1 MPWRC
6 FIHTEL
12 HPKPA
17 AAPGPLLPSTPY
29 RSLLRDTSVLCSVN
43 RNVPIV
49 FYSLSVTRQF
59 YYRSLNYP
67 TRSTICLFLPVI
79 LAFDPHLTFQPCQ
92 CFKSSRY
99 LKCRDNSDS
108 LGEIQQNFTEASLLV
123 SLSFLNADGWK
134 SETSTGLCSHI

>member
-1 MPWRC
+1 ML
-6 FIHTEL
+6 L
-12 HPKPA
+12 HPKTA
-17 AAPGPLLPSTPY
+17 AAAGLLLPCAPY

-43 RNVPIV
+43 HNIPIV
-49 FYSLSVTRQF
+49 FYSLSITVQF

-67 TRSTICLFLPVI
+67 AYSTICLFLPAI
-79 LAFDPHLTFQPCQ
+79 LPFDPRLTFQPFQ

-123 SLSFLNADGWK
+123 SLSLFQMQMVGNQKLALV
-134 SETSTGLCSHI
+134 SAVTFEPILQEY